1 MGAGGAA
8 RARAPLFAEFARCS
22 ACSRPPGTRCRAGV
36 WADASGQKKAPS
48 IRVRPAACLMRK
60 SLCRRCPRQPLHFS
74 SAAGDAPGPCWG
86 THSLRSSIRSHFP
99 HTQHRG
105 APVSLQGCTQ
115 MCQRAPGIG
124 VGVFGGSCC
133 AGGRRSAV
141 CGPVRTGA
149 RACLSLRPRCR
160 SALSAG
166 APQLQQRACCVRC
179 ASPGSSCWTLAGACE
194 GQ

>member
-1 MGAGGAA
+1 LGAGGAA
-8 RARAPLFAEFARCS
+8 RARAPLLAEFARCS

-133 AGGRRSAV
+133 AGGRRSA
-141 CGPVRTGA
+141 CL
-149 RACLSLRPRCR
+149 RACAHR
-160 SALSAG
+160 SASM
-166 APQLQQRACCVRC
+166 PQLARTLQVRPCSRRAAAPATGVLC
-179 ASPGSSCWTLAGACE
+179 ALRFAWQLLLDARGRV
-194 GQ
+194 